1 MRAMNAFIH
10 PTSNVD
16 HSARSSTVFSQSQCA
31 VLACLLALV
40 VIPNAFATR
49 FPAHP
54 INPTATVGPTNW
66 STGRFAPRVWTT
78 LPQSRGRIEV
88 LNIGMDAQDGPTTR
102 PPPFVGN
109 FYNIQGREITFPSV
123 QAAGVTVAGS
133 LFIPN
138 AWNTVNVTST
148 APNRRSE
155 LLLQLTPLANDG
167 DCPVGGSECF
177 YYAAIGFSN
186 AQIADQLAGGGPP
199 RIRILKKGV
208 DDGWIN
214 LTSPFLS
221 DAWNDM
227 CINFTGTTLEYF
239 LNGNLVFTDTSLVA
253 ADPTAGPP
261 TRLRSTTMESYNF
274 GSTFDAQ
281 WADLEYGAR
290 ASLALTRSAASTAPN
305 SGLFSITTTV
315 RNNGTSLATNVQVLE
330 PANSG
335 LTLLSVSGACTALP
349 CVLGTL
355 AAGDV
360 RTYTSSYQVAVG
372 ANTVSNVATVRTD
385 GIDCVKSDNTATVSV
400 GVGAPLSV
408 PTLNVFAALT
418 LMLALLGIGARAYR
432 VSA

>member
-1 MRAMNAFIH
+1 MTAFIH
-10 PTSNVD
+10 QALTSE
-16 HSARSSTVFSQSQCA
+16 HATRTSKHTTATQWA
-31 VLACLLALV
+31 VLLGLLALTLA
-40 VIPNAFATR
+40 PNAFATR

-54 INPTATVGPTNW
+54 INATTTVGPTSW

-78 LPQSRGRIEV
+78 LPQSRGRVDV

-133 LFIPN
+133 LYIPTP
-138 AWNTVNVTST
+138 WNTVNLASS

-167 DCPVGGSECF
+167 DCPGGGSECF

-186 AQIADQLAGGGPP
+186 AQIADQLAGGGTP

-214 LTSPFLS
+214 LTSPFAS

-227 CINFTGTTLEYF
+227 CISFTGSTLEYF
-239 LNGNLVFTDTSLVA
+239 LNGNLVFTDTTLVA

-261 TRLRSTTMESYNF
+261 TRLRSVTMESYNF

-305 SGLFSITTTV
+305 SGVFSITTTV
-315 RNNGTSLATNVQVLE
+315 RNNGSTAATNVQVVE
-330 PANSG
+330 PANTG
-335 LTLLSVSGACTALP
+335 MTLLSVSGACTALP
-349 CVLGTL
+349 CLLGTL

-360 RTYTSSYQVAVG
+360 RTYTSSYQVAFG
-372 ANTVSNVATVRTD
+372 ANTVSSVATVRTD
-385 GIDCVKSDNTATVSV
+385 GIDCTKSDNTGTITAA
-400 GVGAPLSV
+400 VGAPFSV
-408 PTLNVFAALT
+408 PTLNIFAALA
-418 LMLALLGIGARAYR
+418 LMLALLGIGARTFRAN
-432 VSA
+432 A